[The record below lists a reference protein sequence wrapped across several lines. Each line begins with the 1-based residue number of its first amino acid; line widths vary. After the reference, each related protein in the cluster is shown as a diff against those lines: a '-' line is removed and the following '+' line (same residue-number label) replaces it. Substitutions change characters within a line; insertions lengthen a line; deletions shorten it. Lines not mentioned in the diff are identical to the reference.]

1 MSNVFLLSMKG
12 GEIIRLARKR
22 RGYTQAE
29 LAHQYG
35 IDEQTLRNYEKLK
48 TSISYDDVLGILD
61 FLDINAEDL
70 KDAA

>member
-1 MSNVFLLSMKG
+1 MSKTLRG
-12 GEIIRLARKR
+12 GEIIKLARKT

-35 IDEQTLRNYEKLK
+35 IDEQTLRNYEKLR
-48 TSISYDDVLGILD
+48 TSISFDDVYGILD
-61 FLDINAEDL
+61 HLGLTLEDL